1 LSFKANL
8 GELRKYVDASDYYTP
23 LKENRSKV
31 TNQNLKGTILGNQ
44 AQFEDIDYLII
55 TPNSLITQ
63 AEKLADFHRSYSK
76 LNVRV
81 ITTESI
87 YPEFSSGKQDSSH

>member
-1 LSFKANL
+1 MSLL
-8 GELRKYVDASDYYTP
+8 ISDYYTP

-31 TNQNLKGTILGNQ
+31 TKLKGTIFRANQ

-55 TPNSLITQ
+55 TPNSLTQ

-87 YPEFSSGKQDSSH
+87 YPEFSSKKI